1 MNSNPV
7 HGELYS
13 IQHYVL
19 KVCQWLTTGRW
30 FSPGTP
36 VSSTNKTNRHDVAEL
51 LLKVALNTMNQ
62 PNQPT
67 NNILLKRVVSKSK
80 VRSILLRNAVYL
92 IIPEYLKVEA
102 TMNGAN
108 VYAEFSK
115 EGLGGVRVN
124 EIRLRVKLIYT
135 LYTYKLTTTAS
146 LKTKL

>member
-1 MNSNPV
+1 
-7 HGELYS
+7 
-13 IQHYVL
+13 
-19 KVCQWLTTGRW
+19 
-30 FSPGTP
+30 
-36 VSSTNKTNRHDVAEL
+36 
-51 LLKVALNTMNQ
+51 MNQ